1 MPIKR
6 RHALALAASLVIG
19 TLYSG
24 PALADWPQGP
34 VTMIVP
40 WGAGGGTDATAR
52 MIANLLQKQLGVPV
66 PVVNRTGG
74 SGVVGHS
81 AIADAA
87 ADGSTIGIATL
98 EIGTMHHLGLTELDY
113 KAYAPIGLYNSDP
126 AAIFVRADSDYGDIK
141 TLLEALST
149 AQDREFKASGSALGG
164 VNHLAV
170 AGMLAA
176 AGLPVDRIAWVP
188 SEGAAPGL
196 QDLAAGGVAIAT
208 ASMPEAEAL
217 TQAGRIKPLA
227 VFASDRLA
235 KYPDVP
241 TLEEATGHAFTM
253 GSWRGVVAPA
263 EIPQDVAD
271 KLTEAVKAVVNDPAY
286 LSFMEERGYATQWT
300 PGEEFSRFMA
310 TSDATLGQT
319 LQSVGLAK

>member
-1 MPIKR
+1 MSIKR
-6 RHALALAASLVIG
+6 RHTLALAASLVMG

-24 PALADWPQGP
+24 PAFAEWPEGP
-34 VTMIVP
+34 VTMVVP

-52 MIANLLQKQLGVPV
+52 MIANLLQKELGVPV

-74 SGVVGHS
+74 SGVVGHA

-87 ADGSTIGIATL
+87 PDGSTIGIATL

-113 KAYAPIGLYNSDP
+113 KAYTPVGLYNSDP
-126 AAIFVRADSDYGDIK
+126 AAIFVRADSEYADMK
-141 TLLEALST
+141 ALLEALSK
-149 AQDREFKASGSALGG
+149 AADRELKASGSAQGG

-176 AGLPVDRIAWVP
+176 VGLPVERVAWVP

-208 ASMPEAEAL
+208 ASMPEGEAL
-217 TQAGRIKPLA
+217 MQAGRIKPLA
-227 VFASDRLA
+227 IFSTARLE

-241 TLEEATGHAFTM
+241 TFQEASGHDFAM

-263 EIPQDVAD
+263 RLAPEVVT
-271 KLTEAVKAVVNDPAY
+271 KLTDAVAKVVNDPAY
-286 LSFMEERGYATQWT
+286 LSFMQERGYATRWT
-300 PGEEFSRFMA
+300 PGQEFETFMA
-310 TSDATLGQT
+310 TSDATLGET
-319 LQSVGLAK
+319 LKSVGLAK

>member
-1 MPIKR
+1 MSIKR
-6 RHALALAASLVIG
+6 RHALALAA
-19 TLYSG
+19 TLLMGGLSSG
-24 PALADWPQGP
+24 PAYAEWPDGA

-87 ADGSTIGIATL
+87 PDGSTIGIATL
-98 EIGTMHHLGLTELDY
+98 EIGTMHHLGLTKLDH
-113 KAYAPIGLYNSDP
+113 KAYTPIGLYNSDP
-126 AAIFVRADSDYGDIK
+126 AAVFVRSDSEYSDMQA
-141 TLLEALST
+141 LLKALSE
-149 AQDREFKASGSALGG
+149 AANRELKASGSAQGG
-164 VNHLAV
+164 VNHLAL
-170 AGMLAA
+170 AGMLEA
-176 AGLPVDRIAWVP
+176 AGLPVDRVAWVP

-217 TQAGRIKPLA
+217 VQAGRIKPLA
-227 VFASDRLA
+227 IFSTARLD

-241 TLEEATGHAFTM
+241 TFEEASGHAFAM
-253 GSWRGVVAPA
+253 GSWRGIVAPA
-263 EIPQDVAD
+263 GLPEDVAT
-271 KLTEAVKAVVNDPAY
+271 KLREAVGKVVSDDAY
-286 LSFMEERGYATQWT
+286 LSFMKERGYATQWT
-300 PGEEFSRFMA
+300 PGEEFSAFMA
-310 TSDATLGQT
+310 NSDAALGNTLR
-319 LQSVGLAK
+319 SVGLAK